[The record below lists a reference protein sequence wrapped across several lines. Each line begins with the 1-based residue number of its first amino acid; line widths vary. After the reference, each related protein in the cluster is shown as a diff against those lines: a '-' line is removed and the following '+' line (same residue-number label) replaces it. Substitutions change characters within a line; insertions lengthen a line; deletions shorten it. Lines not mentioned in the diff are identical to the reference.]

1 MHYAM
6 ISIVLATYN
15 GAKYIKEQLDSI
27 LCQTLQTFEL
37 VVCDDGSMDDTV
49 NILRE
54 YAQKDDRIRIYV
66 NEHNLGFKK
75 NFDNAIRKAKGD
87 YIALCDQDDIWLPN
101 HLEILFNA
109 MTDETQLVCGKPIF
123 VDENNEEL
131 PDKYDYFLMYR
142 YPTTNKDTARHI
154 FLGRSTYQGASMLI
168 RKSFFDKA
176 LPIPDGAYYH
186 DSWFAI
192 LACFMD
198 GFVFVDKPTMRY
210 RRFSD
215 SVTFGDIRISAAK
228 RFCASIV
235 YDYTTKDRLA
245 LLDGIR
251 NRLKDM
257 TPDHFSFL
265 NKMEKMIKRGSTF
278 WGRVANVPYKVYYFN
293 AIFACDLKHIFS

>member
-1 MHYAM
+1 M
-6 ISIVLATYN
+6 ISVAMTTYN
-15 GAKYIKEQLDSI
+15 GAKYIEKQIDSI
-27 LCQTLQTFEL
+27 LNQTIQDFEL
-37 VVCDDGSMDDTV
+37 VVCDDGSTDDTIS
-49 NILRE
+49 ILE
-54 YAQKDDRIRIYV
+54 DYSQKDGRIHVYL

-75 NFDNAIRKAKGD
+75 NFEKTIKKAKGN
-87 YIALCDQDDIWLPN
+87 YVALCDQDDIWLPD
-101 HLEILFNA
+101 HLEMLLNE
-109 MTDETQLVCGKPIF
+109 MKDNTQVVCGKPIF
-123 VDENNEEL
+123 VNENNEEL

-176 LPIPDGAYYH
+176 LPIPDGAFYH

-235 YDYTTKDRLA
+235 YDYTTKDRQVLI
-245 LLDGIR
+245 DGIR
-251 NRLKDM
+251 NRLIDM
-257 TPDHFSFL
+257 APDHISFL
-265 NKMEKMIKRGSTF
+265 NIMEKMIKRGSTL
-278 WGRVANVPYKVYYFN
+278 WGRVANVPYKIYHFN
-293 AIFACDLKHIFS
+293 AVFACDLKHIFS